1 MALLRLTVSQL
12 NAYVQRTLQSDAL
25 LRDVEVSGEIGNF
38 KLYGSGMLFF
48 SLRDAQATLP
58 CVMFAED
65 ASRLSAAPCDG
76 MRVIARGSAGLYAK
90 GGQYRMTVREMHAE
104 GVGPLYERLQQL
116 RARLEREVGRVF
128 EQVLC
133 DCGVFPYTD
142 AGAAAF
148 GRYLDDLQKTMA

>member
-65 ASRLSAAPCDG
+65 
-76 MRVIARGSAGLYAK
+76 VAGWLTPVP
-90 GGQYRMTVREMHAE
+90 G
-104 GVGPLYERLQQL
+104 GVGPMTIAMLLMNTLQ
-116 RARLEREVGRVF
+116 AAE
-128 EQVLC
+128 
-133 DCGVFPYTD
+133 
-142 AGAAAF
+142 GAW
-148 GRYLDDLQKTMA
+148 RS